1 MALRPTK
8 TFLFKKVSEN
18 LKDIKKK
25 IGIDFACGDGKNS
38 IFFKTKKYIG
48 LDLDQKM
55 INIARKKFPQHSFN
69 KENIVFFNHRK
80 YSPDLIVSTNTFEHI
95 KPKYRKRAFQNLI
108 NMLKKNGTLIIDSNL
123 DNIFSHKIKILKQKF
138 KKIKLIYFRNSIIFA
153 IENFYLK
160 NNFMYLMFK
169 YSGLI
174 ITLTY
179 LEHFTSKFNILN
191 KSVLIIAKNKKKS

>member
-8 TFLFKKVSEN
+8 TFLFKKLSEN

-25 IGIDFACGDGKNS
+25 IGVDFACGDGKNS

-55 INIARKKFPQHSFN
+55 INVARKKFPQHTFN
-69 KENIVFFNHRK
+69 RENIVFFNHRK
-80 YSPDLIVSTNTFEHI
+80 YFTDLVVSTNTFEHI
-95 KPKYRKRAFQNLI
+95 KPKYRRRAFENLI
-108 NMLKKNGTLIIDSNL
+108 NMIKKNGILIIDSNL
-123 DNIFSHKIKILKQKF
+123 DNLFSYKF
-138 KKIKLIYFRNSIIFA
+138 KLLKKKFKNIKLIYFRNSIIFT

-160 NNFMYLMFK
+160 NDFMYLMFR

-174 ITLTY
+174 IILTY

-191 KSVLIIAKNKKKS
+191 KSVLIIAKNKIK